1 MAQKKYYIGSTGPLL
16 YDPEK
21 PLPGSNI
28 KQAPLVVEDFQGG
41 QFVLGFDENGRLV
54 EKELEIDL
62 EGVIRASDFTA
73 KGQLLAATAPGAYT
87 VLNPGA
93 AGELLI
99 PDSEAEAGLRWSP
112 LAEGVLSLSKYGLI
126 FLSGD
131 ITFAADETS
140 YTLTDFPYPIAGG
153 SVQATPSSSLGAAS
167 FVYAYI
173 DSETGTLTIA
183 LDAMPTVPV
192 TINWVVFV
200 PGKNPLLP
208 PEPEP
213 EGDMF
218 DILYVPVGIE
228 LVDEGFADDFEPL
241 YIIDP

>member
-1 MAQKKYYIGSTGPLL
+1 
-16 YDPEK
+16 
-21 PLPGSNI
+21 
-28 KQAPLVVEDFQGG
+28 
-41 QFVLGFDENGRLV
+41 
-54 EKELEIDL
+54 
-62 EGVIRASDFTA
+62 A

-99 PDSEAEAGLRWSP
+99 PDSDAEAGLRWSP
-112 LAEGVLSLSKYGLI
+112 LEEGVLSLSKYGLL

-131 ITFAADETS
+131 ITFASDETS

-173 DSETGTLTIA
+173 DSETETLTIA
-183 LDAMPTVPV
+183 LDAMPTVPA

-200 PGKNPLLP
+200 PGKNPL
-208 PEPEP
+208 
-213 EGDMF
+213 
-218 DILYVPVGIE
+218 
-228 LVDEGFADDFEPL
+228 
-241 YIIDP
+241 